1 MKLNGSMANC
11 RHKTNHWGSFFFFL
25 AFPTQFLWQTA
36 TEQTRDI
43 LTRSF
48 WLVIADVGA
57 FDRAENLAK
66 LGFLDEAKI
75 SYGPRIWNFDHNYT
89 IYSWNEIIKNCVF
102 YLCREVWN
110 HYKCCKTAFPRNK
123 NDIQK
128 YLKLALEIF
137 IRLIWNCAAGKTH
150 WFG

>member
-11 RHKTNHWGSFFFFL
+11 RHKTNHWGGFFFL
-25 AFPTQFLWQTA
+25 SCFSFSVSVTNRDWPN
-36 TEQTRDI
+36 TRYPD
-43 LTRSF
+43 RSF

-57 FDRAENLAK
+57 FDPAENLAK

-75 SYGPRIWNFDHNYT
+75 SYDPRIWNFDHNYT

-110 HYKCCKTAFPRNK
+110 HYKCWRTAFPRNK
-123 NDIQK
+123 NEIQK

-150 WFG
+150 WFC